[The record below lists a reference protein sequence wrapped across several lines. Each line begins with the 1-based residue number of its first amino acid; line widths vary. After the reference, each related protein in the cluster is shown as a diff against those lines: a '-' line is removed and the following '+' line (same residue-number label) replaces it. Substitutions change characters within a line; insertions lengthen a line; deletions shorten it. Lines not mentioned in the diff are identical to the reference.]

1 MRGRALPGRCRG
13 TTFAQEMSRYR
24 IEVRRAQHF
33 CRLQG
38 LQYGRPISSTH
49 RSLSDVLI
57 DMNAAHWIL
66 RNVVAGWL
74 SISLVATGI
83 CPCTGAEKSQVAFQR
98 VHCDKRDQSKH
109 VCACCGMKGCC
120 CGANC
125 HCKQA
130 PQKDNNDRS
139 LPQRSGD
146 RDNVLALAVRT
157 SAVHPALTI
166 ATIRRAFYSEYSL
179 AGDHTLV
186 ALSIRI
192 NC

>member
-1 MRGRALPGRCRG
+1 MCWNRI
-13 TTFAQEMSRYR
+13 TFRR
-24 IEVRRAQHF
+24 TIEF
-33 CRLQG
+33 CRLER
-38 LQYGRPISSTH
+38 LEVA
-49 RSLSDVLI
+49 RSNCSIFRCLSDVVN

-74 SISLVATGI
+74 SISLVTTGI
-83 CPCTGAEKSQVAFQR
+83 CPCVGAETSQASHQR
-98 VHCDKRDQSKH
+98 THCDHRDQSKH

-120 CGANC
+120 CGAHC
-125 HCKQA
+125 HCVQV
-130 PQKDNNDRS
+130 PQKEDNDRS

-146 RDNVLALAVRT
+146 RDNVLALAIRT
-157 SAVHPALTI
+157 APTCPTLTME
-166 ATIRRAFYSEYSL
+166 TIRRAFSAETSL